1 MATYTERGKRVRV
14 QIRLHGIKDSATFG
28 SKTEARAWATSREAE
43 IIAGARGMVVRG
55 KTVSALFD
63 RYAREVCPTHRGARW
78 EAIRLAM
85 LLREW
90 GIPGRHVDKVS
101 PDDVAG
107 LRDKRLK
114 KVGKSSVRREL
125 VLLGSV
131 FETARREWRWCSS
144 NPVRDVKK
152 PAAAQA
158 RDRIIRPLEY
168 RAILR
173 ALQYRPGNVPALKM
187 QWVGAAWALAIRSGM
202 RAGEIL
208 GLTRANVDLERRV
221 AVLPMTKNG
230 TAREVPL
237 FPRALRILGALPIRA
252 EDPRVFWAIN
262 GDTLD
267 ALYRDARARAGVVGL
282 TFHDSRH
289 TASTMLAKRLTALE
303 LARTFGHRDL
313 KSVLTYY
320 NESASSI
327 ANRLTPAG
335 RGPSR

>member
-1 MATYTERGKRVRV
+1 MATYTVRGKRVRV
-14 QIRLHGIKDSATFG
+14 QIRLHGVKDSGTFG
-28 SKTEARAWATSREAE
+28 SKTEARAWGTAREAE
-43 IIAGARGMVVRG
+43 IEAGARGMVVRG
-55 KTVSALFD
+55 KTVAALFD
-63 RYAREVCPTHRGARW
+63 RYISEVCPTHRGARW
-78 EAIRLAM
+78 EEIRLKM

-101 PDDVAG
+101 PDDVGA

-114 KVGKSSVRREL
+114 AVGKSSVRREL

-131 FETARREWRWCSS
+131 FETARREWRWCGS

-152 PAAAQA
+152 PAGGQP
-158 RDRIIRPLEY
+158 RDRVIHPREY

-173 ALQYRPGNVPALKM
+173 ALQYRPGDVPGLKM

-202 RAGEIL
+202 RAGEIM
-208 GLTRANVDLERRV
+208 GLTWPDVDLERRV
-221 AVLPMTKNG
+221 AVLLLTKNG

-237 FPRALRILGALPIRA
+237 FPRALRILRALPTA
-252 EDPRVFWAIN
+252 KDEPRVFWPISS
-262 GDTLD
+262 DTLD
-267 ALYRDARARAGVVGL
+267 ALYRDARARAKVAGL

-289 TASTMLAKRLTALE
+289 TASTMLARRLSALE
-303 LARTFGHRDL
+303 LARVFGHHDL

-320 NESASSI
+320 NESASVI
-327 ANRLTPAG
+327 AHRLNPAG